1 MNKQQLLAFMDW
13 VESVIDLK
21 INEELDRCTH
31 FVGKRGKREEKLRD
45 ELLDL
50 FDFGKGMK

>member
-21 INEELDRCTH
+21 INEELDRGTY
-31 FVGKRGKREEKLRD
+31 FVGKREEKLRD

>member
-1 MNKQQLLAFMDW
+1 MTKQQLIAFMDW

-21 INEELDRCTH
+21 INEELDRGTISSAKH
-31 FVGKRGKREEKLRD
+31 EERMRD